1 MVQPGID
8 ARRKRKRD
16 RVERSWVPSR
26 WCGRGQKEGKEGIC
40 ILYLSFPTTTASSP
54 IPHTTLPPSHRRRR
68 RKPSVAFLYAPTIP
82 PPCSQVS
89 PHEEKGEE
97 KGENKVGEKAF
108 SSPLFLFV
116 RNAAAAA
123 AAAAAATGPRGERA
137 KSGAQ
142 GRKEDGLEKKC
153 CLHWARQGGG
163 DTRLIPKS
171 PPLLLL
177 VLVGGWVVVETKGD
191 FQFLRRRDA
200 LSRGLGYEAFRTDR
214 PSDHHLPRASAQPSA
229 MPFDFLGKRV
239 QKWTKLDLYLFG
251 P

>member
-1 MVQPGID
+1 MGPESVVWPW
-8 ARRKRKRD
+8 AERR
-16 RVERSWVPSR
+16 ERRHLHPLFEFSHHHR
-26 WCGRGQKEGKEGIC
+26 
-40 ILYLSFPTTTASSP
+40 L
-54 IPHTTLPPSHRRRR
+54 LPYSTHHSPSHPPPEE
-68 RKPSVAFLYAPTIP
+68 KKAVGCISLSPTIP

-142 GRKEDGLEKKC
+142 GRKEDGLEKNVVC
-153 CLHWARQGGG
+153 TGRQGGG